1 MKYFLLSEL
10 FSYFLCPGGDELQG
24 IKRGIVEQSDLIVVT
39 KYDGDLIPA
48 ARRVAYEYMSALKYL
63 RSPSKHWKSKV
74 VVRIPE

>member
-1 MKYFLLSEL
+1 M
-10 FSYFLCPGGDELQG
+10 
-24 IKRGIVEQSDLIVVT
+24 EQSDLIVVT

-74 VVRIPE
+74 IKESYIVSFYFDTSY

>member
-1 MKYFLLSEL
+1 M
-10 FSYFLCPGGDELQG
+10 
-24 IKRGIVEQSDLIVVT
+24 EQSDLIVVT

-74 VVRIPE
+74 IEKTKH